1 MVTHMISD
9 EDLIVAAKNARDN
22 AYSCYSGYS
31 VGAAIIDNDDKLH
44 IGVNVEN
51 VSYPLGNCAEA
62 AAISAMVLSGGKKIK
77 RIAIAGGKTNISSCM
92 PCGGCRQRIFEFA
105 NKDTVIIT
113 MNENNEWKKNSIYE
127 LLPVGFD
134 SHQLG

>member
-1 MVTHMISD
+1 MTNMISD
-9 EDLIVAAKNARDN
+9 DDLIIAAKNARDN
-22 AYSCYSGYS
+22 AYSYYSGYS
-31 VGAAIIDNDDKLH
+31 VGAAIVDNNDKLH
-44 IGVNVEN
+44 TGVNVEN
-51 VSYPLGNCAEA
+51 VSYPLGSCAEA
-62 AAISAMVLSGGKKIK
+62 AAISAMVLGGGKKIK

-113 MNENNEWKKNSIYE
+113 MNKDNKWEQNSIYE

-134 SHQLG
+134 SYQLG

>member
-1 MVTHMISD
+1 MTNMISND
-9 EDLIVAAKNARDN
+9 DLIIAAKNARDN
-22 AYSCYSGYS
+22 AYSYYSGYS
-31 VGAAIIDNDDKLH
+31 VGAAIVDNNDKLYT
-44 IGVNVEN
+44 GVNVEN
-51 VSYPLGNCAEA
+51 VSYPLGSCAEA
-62 AAISAMVLSGGKKIK
+62 AAISAMVLGGGKKIK

-113 MNENNEWKKNSIYE
+113 MNKDNKWEQNSIYE
-127 LLPVGFD
+127 LLPIGFD

>member
-1 MVTHMISD
+1 MISD
-9 EDLIVAAKNARDN
+9 EDLINTAKDARDN
-22 AYSCYSGYS
+22 SYSYYSGYS
-31 VGAAIIDNDDKLH
+31 VGAAIIDNQGKLH

-62 AAISAMVLSGGKKIK
+62 AAISAMVLGGGKKIK
-77 RIAIAGGKTNISSCM
+77 RIAIAGGKTKISSCM

-113 MNENNEWKKNSIYE
+113 MNEDNEWQKNSIYE
-127 LLPVGFD
+127 LLPIGFD